1 MMYQIRP
8 AEVTDLDQVLTLL
21 ERLQSTPEHH
31 IGYHGE
37 TRAELTEELAATHW
51 PAATLLAVDDADRVH
66 GVLTAQIDTTLGRVW
81 WHGPFVD
88 VPADHPAADRIWDR
102 TADALYDRGRELPD
116 LRDIAD
122 SELFGDVA
130 HRRLAQFAQRHGYGD
145 GTYTSVVA
153 LDGVDL
159 VRMIGSVPDTVD
171 GGSSSGGV
179 EIEEFPAPPTD
190 SVAAAA
196 LIRLHDECF
205 PDTYLSAAQLLSG
218 EGDRVVVVAKA
229 GGRVVGYAAG
239 RMQQLEYY
247 LDFVAVATD
256 FRGRGIGG
264 PLITL
269 LVQRLADRHG
279 ERPKV
284 IATVFGTNTS
294 SQRMLGKLGFHT
306 FLEMVGYRLREQR
319 LVA

>member
-8 AEVTDLDQVLTLL
+8 ARDSDLDEVLALL
-21 ERLQSTPEHH
+21 ERLQSMPEHH

-37 TRAELTEELAATHW
+37 TRAELTEELTETHW

-66 GVLTAQIDTTLGRVW
+66 GVLTADIDTTLGRVW

-102 TADALYDRGRELPD
+102 TADALYDRARELPN
-116 LRDIAD
+116 LKDIAD

-130 HRRLAQFAQRHGYGD
+130 NRRLAQFAGRHGYGD

-153 LDGVDL
+153 LAGVDL

-171 GGSSSGGV
+171 GV
-179 EIEEFPAPPTD
+179 EVLEFPTPPTD

-218 EGDRVVVVAKA
+218 EGDRTVVVAKA

-247 LDFVAVATD
+247 LDFVAVAAD
-256 FRGRGIGG
+256 YRGRGIGG

-269 LVQRLADRHG
+269 LVQRLADRNG

-294 SQRMLGKLGFHT
+294 SQRMLRKLGFST
-306 FLEMVGYRLREQR
+306 FLELVGYRLRTQR